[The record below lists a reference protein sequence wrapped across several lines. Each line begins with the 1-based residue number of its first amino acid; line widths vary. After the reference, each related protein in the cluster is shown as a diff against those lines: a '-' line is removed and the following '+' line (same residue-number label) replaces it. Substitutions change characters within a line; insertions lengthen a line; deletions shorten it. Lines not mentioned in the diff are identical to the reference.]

1 MSDLVPE
8 IQRQF
13 AQEIVGRLHEAGFE
27 AYWAGGCVRDRL
39 LKRTPHD
46 YDVATSA
53 TPEQV
58 RQLFG
63 PRRTLPVGMAFGVVI
78 VLGPARAGQVEVA
91 TFRSDFDYHDG
102 RHPRHVAFSSARE
115 DALRRDFTINGLFY
129 DPLEDRVIDFVGGRA
144 DLQAGLVRAIG
155 NPADRLAEDK
165 LRMLRAARFAAT
177 FGFTLEAATRQAI
190 SQMASQVTI
199 VSAERIADEMGK
211 MLVSPKRTVAVRLL
225 LETGLADEVLP
236 EIVPA
241 DAEQK
246 DQLEKT
252 FEVLDR
258 LDRPSLPLA
267 LAALLADRA
276 TPDEVGR
283 VCRRWRL
290 SNHLTDR
297 AEWLAAHRGCLKD
310 AQLARWSVLQK
321 ILVSPGI
328 EELLEWAEVEAAAQ
342 RREAPEVN
350 YCRTLLA
357 QPPEKLDPPPLVTGD
372 DLLRHG
378 VAPGP
383 IFGELLARLRDAQL
397 DGRIETKAE
406 GLAMV
411 DRLLAEGGPC
421 QDDQAGSGEDKP
433 RT

>member
-78 VLGPARAGQVEVA
+78 VLGPDRAGQVEVA

-165 LRMLRAARFAAT
+165 LRMLRAARFA
-177 FGFTLEAATRQAI
+177 I

-276 TPDEVGR
+276 RPDEVGR

-297 AEWLAAHRGCLKD
+297 AEWLAAHHGCLKD

-328 EELLEWAEVEAAAQ
+328 EELLEWTEVEAAAQ
-342 RREAPEVN
+342 RREAPEVD
-350 YCRTLLA
+350 YCRTWLA

-397 DGRIETKAE
+397 DSRIETKAE
-406 GLAMV
+406 GLVML
-411 DRLLAEGGPC
+411 DRLMAEEDLPEN
-421 QDDQAGSGEDKP
+421 DQA
-433 RT
+433 